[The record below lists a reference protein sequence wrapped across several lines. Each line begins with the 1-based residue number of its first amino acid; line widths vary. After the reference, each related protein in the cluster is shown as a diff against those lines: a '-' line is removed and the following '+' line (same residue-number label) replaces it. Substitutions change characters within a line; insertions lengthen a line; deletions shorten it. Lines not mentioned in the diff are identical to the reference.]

1 MAKSKTSCFN
11 LIACGSDSAQEE
23 EDHLQWTESRA
34 SADKHGWSFRKR
46 SGRHQVLSN
55 SMVSEVPSAGHKGSP
70 EAAVDLH
77 VLVNP
82 TVPDKISV
90 SQWKDETITIPALSL
105 ATVNSKVADTLIAT
119 GGSSNGDYNA
129 QESVAIVIQSAIRI
143 YLAKK
148 AFYKLKNVVKLQAVV
163 RGHLVRRQAVGT
175 LRCAQAIVKMQA
187 LVRARRAH
195 LSLEGSRIQEKLDK
209 QPKIDH
215 QRANPLEYSDTEGNK
230 TNASVEKLLSSRF
243 ARQLLES
250 KPKTKPIHI
259 SCDPARPE
267 SAWKWLERWMSV
279 LSSEI
284 MQLQK
289 LELNL
294 EHQEDGAKT
303 NSTVYEIESEVPAE
317 VISKP
322 ADMNSGVK
330 ETEMLLKGEENL
342 DTCIEDDFEFQA
354 WKPIPTS
361 GEISSVAMRD
371 DLEDGLWD
379 VSPETATEI
388 REALKEAPDSV
399 ANEVVSQSTAT
410 SQTKLSADSDKF
422 EVSSENSKQSVKR
435 VPSEQVGTEGKKFI
449 FGSRKSTN
457 SAFAAVRSKFE
468 ELSSAATS
476 SKSISSSFHD
486 TAVESRPDS
495 PLSYTSS
502 VTRAKDLCMT
512 EELISHDP
520 RIQMWGSEC
529 GTELSIS
536 STLDSPD
543 RPEAEGGGF
552 VLEIISTT
560 KENPDKLNSENVNAK
575 AINSSSILENVSNS
589 SYPGYVQPGK
599 LQEVDESA
607 ADSVSPMC
615 PSPMNL
621 QPPSEQ
627 IVSNVHAQVDTET
640 DGPVEVSPQGSPRS
654 NITVPDSHGT
664 PSSQFSLTS
673 NRKKSGKS
681 LPSQKHMSQSVGKR
695 SISKQSYDSTVTN
708 SAEHLPKD
716 PKLVK
721 RRNSFD
727 HEPRVSSSTSNSLPS
742 YMQVTKSARAKANMN
757 HSPKLSP
764 DVQDKESHLK
774 KRHSLPV
781 TAAKQ
786 GFPRM
791 QPSIPNVQQG
801 AKQKAAHSP
810 QTAIEKKWQR

>member
-1 MAKSKTSCFN
+1 MAKTSCFN
-11 LIACGSDSAQEE
+11 LIACGSDSAQED

-34 SADKHGWSFRKR
+34 SVDRHGWSFRKR
-46 SGRHQVLSN
+46 STRHQVLSN
-55 SMVSEVPSAGHKGSP
+55 ALVSEVQSAGHKGSP

-77 VLVNP
+77 VLINP
-82 TVPDKISV
+82 TVPEKISV
-90 SQWKDETITIPALSL
+90 SQWKDDTITIPALSSV
-105 ATVNSKVADTLIAT
+105 TVNSKVADTLIAT
-119 GGSSNGDYNA
+119 GGSSNGDYNV
-129 QESVAIVIQSAIRI
+129 QECVAI
-143 YLAKK
+143 AKK
-148 AFYKLKNVVKLQAVV
+148 ASNKLKTVVKLQAVV

-175 LRCAQAIVKMQA
+175 LCCIQAIVKMQA
-187 LVRARRAH
+187 LVRARRAR
-195 LSLEGSRIQEKLDK
+195 LSLEGLSIQEKLDR
-209 QPKIDH
+209 QSKIDH

-230 TNASVEKLLSSRF
+230 TNASVEKLVSSRF

-267 SAWKWLERWMSV
+267 SAWKWLEKWMSV

-303 NSTVYEIESEVPAE
+303 NSTVNEIESEVPAE

-330 ETEMLLKGEENL
+330 ETEMLLKGEENS

-371 DLEDGLWD
+371 DLEDGLWGI
-379 VSPETATEI
+379 SPETATEI

-399 ANEVVSQSTAT
+399 ANEVVTQSTTT
-410 SQTKLSADSDKF
+410 SQTKPSVDSDKP
-422 EVSSENSKQSVKR
+422 EVSSENSKQSVER
-435 VPSEQVGTEGKKFI
+435 VASEQVGTEGKKFI
-449 FGSRKSTN
+449 IGSRKSTN

-468 ELSSAATS
+468 ELSSGATS

-495 PLSYTSS
+495 PLSYTSF
-502 VTRAKDLCMT
+502 VTRGKDLCMT

-552 VLEIISTT
+552 VHEIISTDT
-560 KENPDKLNSENVNAK
+560 GSPDKLNSENLIAK
-575 AINSSSILENVSNS
+575 AINSSSMLEIVSNS

-599 LQEVDESA
+599 LQEVDESS

-615 PSPMNL
+615 PSPMNV

-627 IVSNVHAQVDTET
+627 IISNMHAQVDTET
-640 DGPVEVSPQGSPRS
+640 DGPVEISPQGSPRS

-664 PSSQFSLTS
+664 PSSQFSQTSS

-681 LPSQKHMSQSVGKR
+681 PPSQKHMSQSVGKR
-695 SISKQSYDSTVTN
+695 SISKQSHDSTVRSST
-708 SAEHLPKD
+708 EHLSKD
-716 PKLVK
+716 PKIVR

-727 HEPRVSSSTSNSLPS
+727 HEQRVSSSTSNSLPS

-774 KRHSLPV
+774 KRHSLPF

-791 QPSIPNVQQG
+791 QLSIPHVQQG
-801 AKQKAAHSP
+801 AKEKAAHSP